1 MYSSIEPFTQGYYS
15 VIGDTAVSPEE
26 KTGLANACLSLG
38 DYLLWQTDFVDLCQ
52 EQAKRNLAHGL
63 QITADVLMGR
73 GPFEDVDKQLQYP
86 LQGHGENYTGKERKF
101 GN

>member
-52 EQAKRNLAHGL
+52 EQAK
-63 QITADVLMGR
+63 
-73 GPFEDVDKQLQYP
+73 
-86 LQGHGENYTGKERKF
+86 
-101 GN
+101 